1 MEEKN
6 YILFVILKLKKTCL
20 YILYTH
26 LKIWISNIF
35 SNPIYFKIP
44 NIMFYITSICMYIH
58 KRLFKTY

>member
-44 NIMFYITSICMYIH
+44 NIMF
-58 KRLFKTY
+58 